1 MQIPLLWGPLW
12 GHPPL
17 NAQAAG
23 IKVPQCWAAS
33 AGSGPSFPKCQIW
46 PCRVIQMFGKGG
58 GQVPLWIVLPFS
70 SPAAQGSSGIA
81 NPPPPGTRDTRRSG
95 ILLPSLGCPRAGSG
109 SVVLRWAENTLQLVT
124 HGGQLISI

>member
-1 MQIPLLWGPLW
+1 MQIPLLWGALW
-12 GHPPL
+12 GHPPV

-23 IKVPQCWAAS
+23 INVPQCWAAS

-81 NPPPPGTRDTRRSG
+81 NPPPPRDPGHPAQWDPAPQPWMPQGRIWQRGS
-95 ILLPSLGCPRAGSG
+95 PLG
-109 SVVLRWAENTLQLVT
+109 
-124 HGGQLISI
+124 

>member
-23 IKVPQCWAAS
+23 INVPQCWAAS

-81 NPPPPGTRDTRRSG
+81 NPPPPPQGPGTPGAVGSCSPALDAPGPDLAAWFSAGLRT
-95 ILLPSLGCPRAGSG
+95 PSNSLHTGAS
-109 SVVLRWAENTLQLVT
+109 
-124 HGGQLISI
+124 